1 MKTEEEP
8 RREESSPHVSGGT
21 TLDRKAGDYTR
32 RAMELLL
39 GACGS
44 RPRELREY
52 HNPDPLSRL
61 LGRRNESKIFIN
73 EQEVTSLLEGG
84 AECSSISSEYCKEQ
98 GIPIYPLDDL
108 LRLTGTGG
116 HDIPYLG
123 FCEVRVQVPHA
134 PSFDEDTLMLVLP
147 HNEYHSRVPVTLG
160 TYTLDR
166 VVAHSENDEDLD
178 EAWKLV
184 KESTLMA
191 LREQLGISLGD
202 RLDLAR
208 VHSAVR
214 TTKEVVIPPGKSVVV
229 SGNTGFNVHH
239 KRLHVITQSAE
250 GTRLPAGLE
259 ACPAYTEMKPGSS
272 RVKMILRNRSD
283 QEMRVGARSVV
294 GRMDAANA
302 VPPALVPKEVTES
315 ENRLEAIDLVKN
327 LSRQG
332 ALKPLGVSQPT
343 QVGLEEER
351 SPNEEIEEKSQKK
364 IYWDPCQPLPP
375 EELLGS
381 GKPLKPRELT
391 PELIEE
397 MWSRVPK
404 GELHS
409 WTPELQKKAKEL
421 FVKWEHV
428 IARDDL
434 DLGHAATFK
443 HDIVLTDPT
452 PVKSRY
458 RRIPPQNYEEVKNH
472 LQEML
477 DMGVIQKSFSS
488 WASPVVLAR
497 KKNGKL
503 RFCVDLRGVNKKTQ
517 RDAHPIPRIE
527 EKSQKKIYWDPCQ
540 PLPPEE
546 LLGSGKPL
554 KPRELTPELIEEM
567 WSRVPKGELHSWT
580 PELQKKAKELFVK
593 WEHVIARDDLDLG
606 HAATFKHDIVLTDP
620 TPVKSRYRRIPPQ
633 NYEEVKNH
641 LQEML
646 DMGVIQKSFSSW
658 ASPVVLARKK
668 NGKLRFCVDLRGVNK
683 KTQRDAHPIPRIEE
697 TLDRLKGATIFS
709 SIDLKCGF
717 WEVEITDRAKPYT
730 AFTCGPLGFYECA
743 RMPFGLT
750 NAPATFQ
757 RLMESCLGDLHL
769 QCCLIYLDDVIVFS
783 SSPEEH
789 LASLDKVFRRF
800 AEAGLKIRIEK
811 CNFFQSEVEYLG
823 HVVSSEGVK
832 PNRERIAAVQ
842 NWKVPTNL
850 SELRSFLGF
859 ASYYRK
865 FIKNFAK
872 IARPLYA
879 RLSGEP
885 SRKAASVKIGWDDES
900 QEAFDILKRK
910 VCEAPCLAFPDFTQP
925 FLLKTDASGGGL
937 GAVLYQI
944 QEGKERVIAYASRSL
959 QPAETRYPAYKL
971 EFLALKWAVTEKL
984 KDYLWGSKFVVYTD
998 NNPLTYMQT
1007 TGKLD
1012 ATTQRW
1018 VAALACYDF
1027 DIVYRAG
1034 KLNVE
1039 ADALSRMVWP
1049 DEEEEVECVK
1059 MSGEVVSAMVKEARL
1074 AQVGAVSLAVEVEA
1088 VDEIQDVD
1096 EEGLCV
1102 DDWLREQRADPT
1114 LKRVLDLWKNGEFLK
1129 TSYDPTDSEDF
1140 RKLLKQKDHL
1150 RVREGVLF
1158 RKTKIQGRTFMQAV
1172 LPPKLRATALR
1183 GAHDQLGHLGR
1194 DKTLD
1199 ILQERVWWP
1208 GMRRD
1213 VVAYISGCDRCLR
1226 FKASPERAPMEV
1238 FSAGLP
1244 MELVHIDFLKL
1255 EDGKEDRYRDVL
1267 VITDHFT
1274 GYAQA
1279 HVCTNQ
1285 KAPLVAKVL
1294 MDSFFQHYGLPDKL
1308 ISDQGANF
1316 ESGVIQE
1323 LCKLLGV
1330 QKIRTTPYHPQTNG
1344 SCERFNRTLIGMIGT
1359 LATEEKSKWPSSLK
1373 RLVHAYNSSV
1383 NRMTGFSPFFLMF
1396 GRSPRLPIDIELGLK
1411 MPARVKSHPTS
1422 TYVKNLKRKLNWAH
1436 KIAFQHR
1443 EKSSGGN
1450 KKSYDKRVK
1459 CSKLEEG
1466 DACLVR
1472 TVAWSGKHKLQD
1484 RWDPGVYIV
1493 KKQPIPSLPVF
1504 TVRCEETGKE
1514 KTLHRNLLLPLRQGG
1529 QLVLEQERK
1538 AKEEARP
1545 AEDIPAIVKIQE
1557 EATADTVE
1565 NDTTP
1570 TPGVSD
1576 FEPGE
1581 GVVKEM
1587 EEKHAGEESAEVM
1600 PIVDLNSD
1608 DEPVTDP
1615 ERRYPRRE
1623 RRKPN
1628 WLHRAWSSMTRGI
1641 YDVPS
1646 SDEEDPYPGLGG
1658 TPADFL

>member
-32 RAMELLL
+32 RAVELLL

-73 EQEVTSLLEGG
+73 EQEVTSLLDGG
-84 AECSSISSEYCKEQ
+84 ADCSSISSEYCKKQ

-351 SPNEEIEEKSQKK
+351 GPNEE
-364 IYWDPCQPLPP
+364 
-375 EELLGS
+375 
-381 GKPLKPRELT
+381 
-391 PELIEE
+391 
-397 MWSRVPK
+397 
-404 GELHS
+404 
-409 WTPELQKKAKEL
+409 
-421 FVKWEHV
+421 
-428 IARDDL
+428 
-434 DLGHAATFK
+434 
-443 HDIVLTDPT
+443 
-452 PVKSRY
+452 
-458 RRIPPQNYEEVKNH
+458 
-472 LQEML
+472 
-477 DMGVIQKSFSS
+477 
-488 WASPVVLAR
+488 
-497 KKNGKL
+497 
-503 RFCVDLRGVNKKTQ
+503 
-517 RDAHPIPRIE
+517 IE

-1565 NDTTP
+1565 NVTIP
-1570 TPGVSD
+1570 TPGASD

-1581 GVVKEM
+1581 GVVKET
-1587 EEKHAGEESAEVM
+1587 EEKHAEEESAEVM